1 MSKEEKDWD
10 AEYAP
15 EVAKRQNDVK
25 GLLAKKD
32 KKAAL
37 KACLVNP
44 PVQSKN
50 AQLKVGESGSR
61 RNQNDRVAVLG
72 TRRSGWIV
80 LYLDATLIIR
90 SLPLS
95 FQTHRM
101 ITWK

>member
-1 MSKEEKDWD
+1 MVDQRPGTFAATFSFHTRERSVKMSKEEKDWD

-15 EVAKRQNDVK
+15 EIAKRQNDVK

-72 TRRSGWIV
+72 TRRYG
-80 LYLDATLIIR
+80 
-90 SLPLS
+90 
-95 FQTHRM
+95 
-101 ITWK
+101 